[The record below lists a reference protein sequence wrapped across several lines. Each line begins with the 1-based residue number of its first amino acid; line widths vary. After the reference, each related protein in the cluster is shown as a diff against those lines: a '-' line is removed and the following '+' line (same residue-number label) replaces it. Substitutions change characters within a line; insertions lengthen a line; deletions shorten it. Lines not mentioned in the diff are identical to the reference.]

1 MNRLKNL
8 AAKATQ
14 ISLPNQ
20 VAKPAAINTSNQ
32 VDKYKNFHKSGPE
45 LFITKMLMLNGPLTS
60 HEIWRLYQR
69 ELL

>member
-14 ISLPNQ
+14 ITLPNQ
-20 VAKPAAINTSNQ
+20 AIKPAATSTASQNTQ

-45 LFITKMLMLNGPLTS
+45 LFITKVLMLNGPLTS
-60 HEIWRLYQR
+60 Q
-69 ELL
+69 

>member
-14 ISLPNQ
+14 ITLPNQ
-20 VAKPAAINTSNQ
+20 AIKPATTNTASQSFQ

-45 LFITKMLMLNGPLTS
+45 LFITKILMLNGPLTS
-60 HEIWRLYQR
+60 H
-69 ELL
+69 

>member
-14 ISLPNQ
+14 ITLPKQ
-20 VAKPAAINTSNQ
+20 GVQQTQSSTPG

-45 LFITKMLMLNGPLTS
+45 LYVTKMLMLNGPLTS
-60 HEIWRLYQR
+60 Q
-69 ELL
+69 